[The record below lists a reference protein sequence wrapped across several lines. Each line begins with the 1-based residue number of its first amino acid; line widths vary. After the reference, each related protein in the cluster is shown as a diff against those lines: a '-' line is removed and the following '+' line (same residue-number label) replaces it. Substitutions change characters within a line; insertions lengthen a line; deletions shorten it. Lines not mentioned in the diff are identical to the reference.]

1 MKVAITST
9 GNSLESKL
17 DSHFGRCSYFVV
29 YDTESHAIEL
39 IPNPYK
45 ENIEGA
51 GLASA
56 QLIAS
61 RGAVKVVSGEFGT
74 KVKSLFDSLKIKLI
88 ILKDPDIKINAI
100 IKLINHEY

>member
-17 DSHFGRCSYFVV
+17 DNHFGRCSHFVI
-29 YDTESHAIEL
+29 YDTESHSTEF
-39 IPNPYK
+39 IPNPNK

-51 GLASA
+51 GQASV

-61 RGAVKVVSGEFGT
+61 KGAVKVVSGEFGA

-88 ILKDPDIKINAI
+88 ILKDPDKKISSI
-100 IKLINHEY
+100 IELLNH

>member
-17 DSHFGRCSYFVV
+17 DSNFGRCSYIVI
-29 YDTESHAIEL
+29 YDSESHSMEF

-51 GLASA
+51 GLASV

-61 RGAVKVVSGEFGT
+61 RGAEKVVSGEFGA
-74 KVKSLFDSLKIKLI
+74 KVKSLFDSLKIKLV
-88 ILKDPDIKINAI
+88 ILKDPEKKIGEI
-100 IKLINHEY
+100 IKLLNH